1 MIAVVIILIGSSALI
16 YIILT
21 GTPETSSSET
31 TSGNTSPAYIIT
43 FMYGANPVPPGQN
56 QSITIRITQG
66 SYAIPDVSGALYVV
80 APNHTYYQTFG
91 YTTDA
96 DGEAS
101 FNFATTNATA
111 GTYSVFATILSL
123 GEVLQNTSSSFKV
136 G

>member
-1 MIAVVIILIGSSALI
+1 MIIILIVSSAAVYFLFE
-16 YIILT
+16 
-21 GTPETSSSET
+21 GVSGNNASET
-31 TSGNTSPAYIIT
+31 TSGTMMETYAIA
-43 FMYGANPVPPGQN
+43 FHCGANPVVAGQN
-56 QSITIRITQG
+56 QSITIQITQG

-111 GTYSVFATILSL
+111 GTYNVFATILSL
-123 GEVLQNTSSSFKV
+123 GEVLENTSSSFKV